1 MVICLQIRRGVI
13 CLQIRRGILP
23 MSSSSPATFRYSRY
37 VSIVS
42 SLNMSF
48 NSEIGSII
56 NFNHVTE
63 HANS

>member
-1 MVICLQIRRGVI
+1 
-13 CLQIRRGILP
+13 
-23 MSSSSPATFRYSRY
+23 
-37 VSIVS
+37 VS

-63 HANS
+63 HANSCEKIHKYWVLPYLTQAFLILMHFS

>member
-1 MVICLQIRRGVI
+1 
-13 CLQIRRGILP
+13 
-23 MSSSSPATFRYSRY
+23 

-63 HANS
+63 HANSWV

>member
-1 MVICLQIRRGVI
+1 
-13 CLQIRRGILP
+13 
-23 MSSSSPATFRYSRY
+23 

-42 SLNMSF
+42 CLNMSF

-63 HANS
+63 HANSWV